1 MNPKLLK
8 RMDRNPRIVGK
19 EMVYVPLGLSNN
31 ALKSGQRVTTTT
43 LCDKAGTI
51 EVKLYNGAFNDPKRY
66 RVFLKDLCKP

>member
-1 MNPKLLK
+1 
-8 RMDRNPRIVGK
+8 MDRNPRVTEK

-31 ALKSGQRVTTTT
+31 ALKTGCNIVTTS

-51 EVKLYNGAFNDPKRY
+51 EVRLPHAYNNTDHKRY